1 MTDAVA
7 TPAEIPTNAE
17 VLARARALAPLISAH
32 AEQTDRERR
41 VPDAVID
48 ALAGAGLFKL
58 SVPPMYGGYATGFE
72 TFCDVTAAIGEACGS
87 TAWVTGLINVCIW
100 CISLF
105 GEQAR
110 EEVFAGDPSPRVCGV
125 LAPTSQSRRVE
136 GGLRVTGRWGYA
148 SGSPYAQWA
157 MLGVPVVNEAGEQ
170 IDQGLALIPM
180 ADLSIEN
187 TWFVTGMR
195 GTASDTIVAADVFV
209 PDHRILSVPPAIGNV
224 YPNPHTDEV
233 MARSSFVPVLALVLA
248 GPQVGMARGALNI
261 AIEKAPRRAIAYTMY
276 TAQPESVA
284 FQLQIAEAAM
294 LVETAD
300 LHVRSAARRIDEAA
314 AAAQPLDYLA
324 RAKIRANTGY
334 AITQARRA
342 IEIILSAAGASS
354 FADASPLQRLWRDSS
369 TAARHAVVL
378 PEVNAEIYG
387 KALLGVPYELNIT
400 PLI

>member
-1 MTDAVA
+1 
-7 TPAEIPTNAE
+7 
-17 VLARARALAPLISAH
+17 
-32 AEQTDRERR
+32 
-41 VPDAVID
+41 
-48 ALAGAGLFKL
+48 
-58 SVPPMYGGYATGFE
+58 
-72 TFCDVTAAIGEACGS
+72 
-87 TAWVTGLINVCIW
+87 
-100 CISLF
+100 
-105 GEQAR
+105 
-110 EEVFAGDPSPRVCGV
+110 
-125 LAPTSQSRRVE
+125 
-136 GGLRVTGRWGYA
+136 
-148 SGSPYAQWA
+148 
-157 MLGVPVVNEAGEQ
+157 
-170 IDQGLALIPM
+170 
-180 ADLSIEN
+180 
-187 TWFVTGMR
+187 MR

-233 MARSSFVPVLALVLA
+233 MARSSFIPVLALILA

-261 AIEKAPRRAIAYTMY
+261 AIEKAPRRAIAYTTY

-314 AAAQPLDYLA
+314 AAAQPLDYLE

-342 IEIILSAAGASS
+342 MEIILSAAGASS
-354 FADASPLQRLWRDSS
+354 FADSSPLQRLWRDSS

-387 KALLGVPYELNIT
+387 KALLGVPYESNIT

>member
-1 MTDAVA
+1 MTDTVA
-7 TPAEIPTNAE
+7 ALPEIPTNAE
-17 VLARARALAPLISAH
+17 VLARARAMAPLLRAH

-48 ALAGAGLFKL
+48 ALADAGLFKL
-58 SVPPMYGGYATGFE
+58 GVPLAYGGYATGFE
-72 TFCDVTAAIGEACGS
+72 TYCDVTAAIGEACGS
-87 TAWVTGLINVCIW
+87 TAWVTALINVCNW

-110 EEVFAGDPSPRVCGV
+110 EDFFTSSASPRACGV
-125 LAPTSQSRRVE
+125 LAPTSQSRRVD

-148 SGSPYAQWA
+148 SGSPHVQWA
-157 MLGVPVVNEAGEQ
+157 MLGVPVVDAAGELV
-170 IDQGLALIPM
+170 DQGLALIPM
-180 ADLSIEN
+180 EDLSIEN
-187 TWFVTGMR
+187 TWLVAGMR
-195 GTASDTIVAADVFV
+195 GTASDTLVAADVFV
-209 PDHRILSVPPAIGNV
+209 PDHRILSVAPAIGNV

-233 MARSSFVPVLALVLA
+233 MARSSFIPVLALILA

-276 TAQPESVA
+276 AAQPDSVG

-300 LHVRSAARRIDEAA
+300 LHVRSAARTIDEAA
-314 AAAQPLDYLA
+314 AAAQPLGYLE
-324 RAKIRANTGY
+324 RAKIRAQTGY

-342 IEIILSAAGASS
+342 IEIIMSAAGASS
-354 FADASPLQRLWRDSS
+354 FAEASPLQRLWRDSS

-378 PEVNAEIYG
+378 GEVNAEIYG
-387 KALLGVPYELNIT
+387 KALLGVPYEHNIT

>member
-1 MTDAVA
+1 MTETVGAPVG
-7 TPAEIPTNAE
+7 IPTHAE
-17 VLARARALAPLISAH
+17 VVARAKALAPMIAAH

-48 ALAGAGLFKL
+48 ALADAGLFKL
-58 SVPPMYGGYATGFE
+58 GVPPIYGGYATGFE
-72 TFCDVTAAIGEACGS
+72 TYCDVTAAIGEACGS
-87 TAWVTGLINVCIW
+87 AAWVTALINVCNW

-105 GEQAR
+105 GDQAR
-110 EEVFAGDPSPRVCGV
+110 EEVFAGHPSPRVCGV

-136 GGLRVTGRWGYA
+136 GGLRVSGRWGYA
-148 SGSPYAQWA
+148 SGSPYTQWA
-157 MLGVPVVNEAGEQ
+157 MLGVPVVDEAGEQ

-187 TWFVTGMR
+187 TWFVAGMR
-195 GTASDTIVAADVFV
+195 GTASDTLVAADVFV
-209 PDHRILSVPPAIGNV
+209 PDHRNLSVPPAIGNV

-233 MARSSFVPVLALVLA
+233 MARSSFIPVLALVLA

-294 LVETAD
+294 LIETAD

-314 AAAQPLDYLA
+314 AAAQPLDYLE

-387 KALLGVPYELNIT
+387 KALLGVPYESNIT